1 MAKVI
6 KIEPV
11 KPLSSDAP
19 VTPSRMWVAAYARV
33 STDQDAQK
41 NSFEAQKDYYTQVI
55 TANPQWDFAGI
66 YADNGISGTSSEKRP
81 EFNRMMH
88 DCRVGKIQMIL
99 TKSVSRFARNTVDSL
114 NAIRELKKLG
124 IGVMFE
130 KENIFTLDAK
140 GEFLITLMSSLSQE
154 ESRSISENVR
164 WGLHKKAADGKYS
177 VAYSHFLGYDRGADG
192 HFIVNPEQAVVVKH
206 IFRLFLIGY
215 SLKAIANI
223 LMDNG
228 VPTARGNLRWSYDT
242 VEKKILNESYKGDK
256 LLQKTYVPDFL
267 NKKQIKNRG
276 ELRQYYVTAGHAAI
290 IEPTLF
296 DHAQETFRMRLNR
309 EHEYS
314 GMNPLSGKMWCGL
327 CGKPYGVRYWHGR
340 PVWQCREKSHKNCT
354 CPNTYIYDYALLVQL
369 KEVLIRMLK
378 RSSVIG
384 TCQRLVQEIV
394 IDADRRAAA
403 LNFMQAIDVSGAE
416 SLAETEDH
424 LMFIDR
430 ITIFPENYI
439 EVKLI
444 DGKTIY
450 HALRRYTPSTGWLSP
465 YNSNIQRALQN
476 RRHE

>member
-1 MAKVI
+1 MVKVI

-19 VTPSRMWVAAYARV
+19 VTLSRLKVAAYARV
-33 STDQDAQK
+33 STDQDSQK
-41 NSFEAQKDYYTQVI
+41 NSFEAQKDYYTQLI

-124 IGVMFE
+124 IGIQFE
-130 KENIFTLDAK
+130 KEGIFTLDAK

-164 WGLHKKAADGKYS
+164 WGLRKKAADGRYS
-177 VAYSHFLGYDRGADG
+177 VAYSHFLGYDRGKDG
-192 HFIVNPEQAVVVKH
+192 HFVINPEQGVIVKH

-215 SLKAIANI
+215 SPKAIASI
-223 LMDNG
+223 LMDNEI
-228 VPTARGNLRWSYDT
+228 PTARGNLRWFYDT

-267 NKKQIKNRG
+267 NKKQVKNQG
-276 ELRQYYVTAGHAAI
+276 ELQQYYVTAGHAAI
-290 IEPTLF
+290 IEPALF
-296 DHAQETFRMRLNR
+296 DHAQETFRRRLNS
-309 EHEYS
+309 EYAYS

-340 PVWQCREKSHKNCT
+340 PVWQCREKSRKHCT
-354 CPNTYIYDYALLVQL
+354 CPNIYIYDYALRVQL
-369 KEVLIRMLK
+369 REVLIRKLK
-378 RSSVIG
+378 RSPVIA
-384 TCQRLVQEIV
+384 TCQRLVQETV
-394 IDADRRAAA
+394 LDMDRRVKVLA
-403 LNFMQAIDVSGAE
+403 FMRAIDIAQAE
-416 SLAETEDH
+416 SLEETEDY

-430 ITIFPENYI
+430 ITVFPENYI

-444 DGKTIY
+444 DGKTMY
-450 HALRRYTPSTGWLSP
+450 HALRRYIPSTGWLSP
-465 YNSNIQRALQN
+465 YDSRSQRALQN
-476 RRHE
+476 RRYI